1 MSYNLDRHYRCTIIR
16 GRGQSQL
23 EDFLPL
29 YVSMV
34 SQSCPSG
41 KEEFKL
47 SCQKVLSNALFGTS
61 EFDSLTEG
69 KRKTINNH
77 ITEIAGALLGL
88 YYPSV
93 ENGDVIMRKSQ
104 TCAALQE
111 QQDYPAFFRGLC
123 LNFQFPNGARK
134 PQSCIEDLRNGI
146 RFKPYCFIV
155 KLLLYAQD
163 RPTPILLSMQEI
175 GFYALSNLEV
185 LQGRVS
191 CEEVYDAILSDR
203 ANGVRRTALH
213 GSNEWQ
219 HIKELF
225 NWLSLTNMTV
235 ADKTYIWLN
244 PKEAEAIRLFA
255 ESEKSFGFDAYSYD
269 FNSEEARKR
278 FYNDW
283 KKFYSSLPQEMGAA
297 KSEEVVSPVS
307 AAVNVASRQAI
318 KSSTDL
324 GDEGEA
330 LVYRLEVE
338 RVKAFKPRLANKVL
352 LLGKTKGLG
361 YDVLSI
367 EADEMP
373 QDPEMNRFIE
383 VKSTRRT
390 TEPNFDLAWIDSVNL
405 TAKEWLA
412 ARQHGRFYNVY
423 RVYFTRSKVIVV
435 RVNNPYQ
442 LAQESKVEVYPT
454 NYQMDFSGA
463 VIEKRY
469 VGEQS

>member
-1 MSYNLDRHYRCTIIR
+1 
-16 GRGQSQL
+16 
-23 EDFLPL
+23 
-29 YVSMV
+29 MV
-34 SQSCPSG
+34 SQSCPCG
-41 KEEFKL
+41 KEEFKS
-47 SCQKVLSNALFGTS
+47 SCQKILSNALFGTS
-61 EFDSLTEG
+61 KFDTLTEG

-93 ENGDVIMRKSQ
+93 ENGNVIIRKSE
-104 TCAALQE
+104 TCAFLQE
-111 QQDYPAFFRGLC
+111 YQDYPAFFRGLC
-123 LNFQFPNGARK
+123 LNFQFPNGAKK
-134 PQSCIEDLRNGI
+134 PQSCEEDLNNRI
-146 RFKPYCFIV
+146 KFKPYCFIV
-155 KLLLYAQD
+155 KLLLYAQ
-163 RPTPILLSMQEI
+163 RHPKPILLSMQEI

-185 LQGRVS
+185 LQGKVS
-191 CEEVYDAILSDR
+191 CEDVYDAIVSDR
-203 ANGVRRTALH
+203 TNGIRRTALH

-235 ADKTYIWLN
+235 ADKTHIWLN
-244 PKEAEAIRLFA
+244 PKETEAIHMFA
-255 ESEKSFGFDAYSYD
+255 QNDKSFGFDAYSYEFD
-269 FNSEEARKR
+269 SEEGRKR

-283 KKFYSSLPQEMGAA
+283 RRFYSSLPKELGAT
-297 KSEEVVSPVS
+297 KSGEATLSNSTS
-307 AAVNVASRQAI
+307 ASIATKPAI
-318 KSSTDL
+318 KSSTEL

-352 LLGKTKGLG
+352 LLGKTRGLG

-390 TEPNFDLAWIDSVNL
+390 TEPNLDLTWIDSVNL

-412 ARQHGRFYNVY
+412 ARQHGKFYNIY
-423 RVYFTRSKVIVV
+423 RVYFTKSKVIVV

-442 LAQESKVEVYPT
+442 LAQENRVEVYPT
-454 NYQMDFSGA
+454 NYQMDFSGT

>member
-1 MSYNLDRHYRCTIIR
+1 MSYNLERHYRCTIIR

-29 YVSMV
+29 YVNMV
-34 SQSCPSG
+34 SQSCPCG
-41 KEEFKL
+41 KEEFKA
-47 SCQKVLSNALFGTS
+47 SCQKVLSSALFGTNK
-61 EFDSLTEG
+61 FDTLTEG
-69 KRKTINNH
+69 KQKTINNH

-93 ENGDVIMRKSQ
+93 ENGDIIIRKSE
-104 TCAALQE
+104 TCAFLQE
-111 QQDYPAFFRGLC
+111 RQDYPAFFRGLC

-134 PQSCIEDLRNGI
+134 PQSCKEDLNNRI
-146 RFKPYCFIV
+146 KFKPYCFIV
-155 KLLLYAQD
+155 KLLQHAQS
-163 RPTPILLSMQEI
+163 RPSPILLSMQEI
-175 GFYALSNLEV
+175 GFHALSNLEV
-185 LQGRVS
+185 LQGEVS
-191 CEEVYDAILSDR
+191 CEDVCEAIISDR
-203 ANGVRRTALH
+203 ANGIRRSALH

-225 NWLSLTNMTV
+225 NWLSLTNMTI
-235 ADKTYIWLN
+235 ADKTHIWLN
-244 PKEAEAIRLFA
+244 PKEAKTIELFA
-255 ESEKSFGFDAYSYD
+255 TSDKTFGFDAYSYD
-269 FNSEEARKR
+269 FDSEESRKR

-283 KKFYSSLPQEMGAA
+283 KRFYSSLPQELETTRVLG
-297 KSEEVVSPVS
+297 SIS
-307 AAVNVASRQAI
+307 ANSGVATRPAI

-390 TEPNFDLAWIDSVNL
+390 TEPNLNLAWIDSVNL

-412 ARQHGRFYNVY
+412 ARQHGKFYNVY

-442 LAQESKVEVYPT
+442 LAQENRIEVYPT
-454 NYQMDFSGA
+454 SYQMDFSGA